1 MVLKDELR
9 KEAKEVIDNL
19 QKKYEIFLLS
29 GDRDRNVAQVADVL
43 RIKNSFG
50 EKNYKEKYEFIKN
63 LESKGKK
70 VLMIGDG
77 LNDAL
82 ALKAAFASI
91 SPKTS
96 IAISQDATDVLYNGN
111 LKGILVIMAAAATSI
126 KVIKQNFAIS
136 IIYNCITIPVA
147 MMGLANPIIAAIAMS
162 LSSITV
168 IMNSLRGNSARF

>member
-1 MVLKDELR
+1 
-9 KEAKEVIDNL
+9 
-19 QKKYEIFLLS
+19 
-29 GDRDRNVAQVADVL
+29 VAQVADKL
-43 RIKNSFG
+43 GIKNFLG

-63 LESKGKK
+63 LEAKSKK

-82 ALKAAFASI
+82 ALKAAFVSI

-96 IAISQDATDVLYNGN
+96 IAISQDATDAIYSGN
-111 LKGILVIMAAAATSI
+111 LNSVPIILEAATISI
-126 KVIKQNFAIS
+126 KVIKQNFTIS
-136 IIYNCITIPVA
+136 IIYNCITIPIA

-168 IMNSLRGNSARF
+168 IMNSLRKKMANF